1 MKKYDKKEVN
11 ILKTTDIQFT
21 YDEERLDALKVF
33 LEEKDKKLES
43 ELMSMMDA
51 LYERTVPQKVQF
63 FLEKKGRADNAK
75 TKAKGDFKPT

>member
-11 ILKTTDIQFT
+11 ILKTTDIQFN
-21 YDEERLDALKVF
+21 YDEEKLDALNIF
-33 LEEKDKKLES
+33 LEEKGKTLDAEIA
-43 ELMSMMDA
+43 SMLDA

-63 FLEKKGRADNAK
+63 FLEKKGHADNAK

>member
-75 TKAKGDFKPT
+75 TKAKADFKPT

>member
-75 TKAKGDFKPT
+75 TKAKADFKPA